1 MTVHLGASSF
11 SLYCIDECV
20 PDTVV
25 AETQRRYHCSVV
37 LQSQKG
43 KTRTQSGQLS
53 NMSHVLSPLRAG
65 GGRERELVER
75 PLFRSF
81 VYVRSGRRVLGEQRS
96 LGMLGLYSLGIICSS
111 VVCTVFSRLT
121 YTVGYRL

>member
-11 SLYCIDECV
+11 SLCCIDECV

-65 GGRERELVER
+65 GGRERERAGREASISVLCLCKEWQEG
-75 PLFRSF
+75 
-81 VYVRSGRRVLGEQRS
+81 VRRAEKSGNVRT
-96 LGMLGLYSLGIICSS
+96 I
-111 VVCTVFSRLT
+111 
-121 YTVGYRL
+121 